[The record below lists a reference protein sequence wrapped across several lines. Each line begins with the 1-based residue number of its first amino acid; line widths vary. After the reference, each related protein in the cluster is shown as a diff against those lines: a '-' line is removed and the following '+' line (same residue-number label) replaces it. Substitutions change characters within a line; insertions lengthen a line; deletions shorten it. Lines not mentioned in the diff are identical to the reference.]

1 MAVLDQ
7 ILEGLPGDERAGV
20 EAAYLTALGED
31 AAKYRADATALEGW
45 ARGLGGDTGALLRP
59 DPASGAGGA
68 ALAALAARA
77 AEGKAAYY
85 SKFVAVGLFRLLE
98 LAGAKDP
105 KALEGLVSAAGV
117 PQASVTR
124 DLNAY
129 KAVLSKL
136 ASAKE
141 LMRELLERERR
152 KAAERA
158 AGKPG
163 DGGGGAAAGAGGDA
177 GGVTEPVPT
186 RPTATGDSY
195 S

>member
-7 ILEGLPGDERAGV
+7 ILEGLPAGEREGV
-20 EAAYLTALGED
+20 EAAYLGALGED
-31 AAKYRADATALEGW
+31 VGTYRADASALEGW
-45 ARGLGGDTGALLRP
+45 ARGLGGDTSALLRP
-59 DPASGAGGA
+59 DAASGAGGA
-68 ALAALAARA
+68 ALAGLAERA
-77 AEGKAAYY
+77 AGGKVYY
-85 SKFVAVGLFRLLE
+85 SKFTAVGLFRLLE

-105 KALEGLVSAAGV
+105 KALEGLVSAAGL

-136 ASAKE
+136 AGAKE
-141 LMRELLERERR
+141 LMREMLERERR

-158 AGKPG
+158 AEK
-163 DGGGGAAAGAGGDA
+163 DGGSPAASAASAGGDQ

-186 RPTATGDSY
+186 RPSAAGDSY